1 MKKKINYI
9 FISSVVILVSL
20 ASCNDVWD
28 KHYGTDSAM
37 NKSELN
43 LYSYMQ
49 SQPELSTFC
58 NMLKITG
65 YDSILSKPSTYTVW
79 APVNSALASINITDT
94 LLISEI
100 VKNHISRFSY
110 PTSGISSKVVYMLAK
125 KFVVF
130 KRTDAGF
137 SFGGKDMIIPKSNV
151 GASNGVL
158 HFLDGYVPY
167 TTNIWEFIGK
177 AQGLDS
183 LRTYLYSQSN
193 FEFDPEASVE
203 IGTNEFGQ
211 SVYDSIINFTNPILS
226 KIGALYVEDSVY
238 TAILPNN
245 AAWTKA
251 YNKIKNNYKTLG
263 ADGANQQRLNTQWA
277 IVKNLIFK
285 KSVSDPSAIDSLI
298 STSGNT
304 FKTPSYLFDNSI
316 KHELSNGYAY
326 VTDSIR
332 FKAEDSYQQ
341 KIKIEGEN
349 SSYGRSSL
357 YANLFIRSSLGSA
370 LSNEISGSK
379 FLVVEPTT
387 VSATTQ
393 NYVTFPIPNTL
404 SGKYNIYCVFAPSS
418 IANSN
423 DHRSYK
429 FKFYFSYM
437 GSNGVQVTDATI
449 DSKNAVVVK
458 AGAISATFSSKP
470 DIISKAYVTQ
480 FTFPYCNVFNAGV
493 ATSTITT
500 KLRVENASKITE
512 SVLFDRSLRIDYVI
526 LEPVQ

>member
-1 MKKKINYI
+1 M
-9 FISSVVILVSL
+9 FVFFT
-20 ASCNDVWD
+20 SCNDEWD
-28 KHYGTDSAM
+28 KHYGVNSIM

-49 SQPELSTFC
+49 SQPELATFC
-58 NMLKITG
+58 QMLKITG

-79 APVNSALASINITDT
+79 APVNSALASVNITDT
-94 LLISEI
+94 LLVSEI

-110 PTSGISSKVVYMLAK
+110 PTSGISSKVIFMLDK

-130 KRTDAGF
+130 KSTGTGY
-137 SFGGKDMIIPKSNV
+137 SFGGKNIILDKSNV
-151 GASNGVL
+151 AASNGVL

-193 FEFDPEASVE
+193 YEFNPEASVE

-211 SVYDSIINFTNPILS
+211 AVYDSVINFTNPILS
-226 KIGALYVEDSVY
+226 KIGAIYVEDSVY
-238 TAILPNN
+238 TALLPNN
-245 AAWTKA
+245 AAWIKA

-263 ADGANQQRLNTQWA
+263 ADGANQQRLNTQFA

-285 KSVSDPSAIDSLI
+285 TSVNNPSAIDSLI
-298 STSGNT
+298 STSGNV
-304 FKTPSYLFDNSI
+304 FKMPAYLFDNST
-316 KHELSNGYAY
+316 KNELSNGYAY

-341 KIKIEGEN
+341 KIIIEGEN

-357 YANLFIRSSLGSA
+357 YANLFLRSSLGSA
-370 LSNEISGSK
+370 LNASVSGNK
-379 FLVVEPTT
+379 FLVVEPTN
-387 VSATTQ
+387 VSIATP
-393 NYVTFPIPNTL
+393 NSVTFPIPNTL

-418 IANSN
+418 IANSD

-437 GSNGVQVTDATI
+437 GSNGTQVTDATI
-449 DSKNAVVVK
+449 DSKNAVIVK
-458 AGAISATFSSKP
+458 AGAISATYSSKP
-470 DIISKAYVTQ
+470 DIISKVFVTQ
-480 FTFPYCNVFNAGV
+480 FTFPYCNLYNVGDA
-493 ATSTITT
+493 ASTITT

-512 SVLFDRSLRIDYVI
+512 SVLFDRTLRIDYVI